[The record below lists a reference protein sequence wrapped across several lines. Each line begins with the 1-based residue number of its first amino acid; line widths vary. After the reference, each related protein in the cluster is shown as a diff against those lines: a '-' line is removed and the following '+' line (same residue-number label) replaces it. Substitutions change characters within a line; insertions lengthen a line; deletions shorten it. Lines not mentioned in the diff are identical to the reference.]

1 MAHLSINFKSE
12 ALGMP
17 VVMDAIIPQGHGE
30 YKSLYLLHGAGGGHE
45 SWLSKTRIADYVENT
60 DIAVFMPS
68 GNNKFYVNN
77 VNGKAY
83 STFITKEIV
92 DKCENWFNI
101 SRKSEDRFIAGM
113 SMGGYGA
120 IYSALNNMD
129 RYRAAFSYSGLLNI
143 LERYD
148 NPQGLDLFVPFGTRQ
163 ELTDNKLDL
172 FGIISEMSGA
182 KCGNESGKMCKTS
195 SNGVTAYVDKSVD
208 NVDNFCEF
216 VIECGLSDSRI
227 NMSRDF
233 VKASQN
239 ASLKVIYR
247 EEDGKH
253 NFEYWD
259 RCVERTVK
267 FIASGCD
274 GNVYDNGKI

>member
-1 MAHLSINFKSE
+1 
-12 ALGMP
+12 
-17 VVMDAIIPQGHGE
+17 
-30 YKSLYLLHGAGGGHE
+30 
-45 SWLSKTRIADYVENT
+45 
-60 DIAVFMPS
+60 
-68 GNNKFYVNN
+68 
-77 VNGKAY
+77 
-83 STFITKEIV
+83 
-92 DKCENWFNI
+92 
-101 SRKSEDRFIAGM
+101 
-113 SMGGYGA
+113 
-120 IYSALNNMD
+120 
-129 RYRAAFSYSGLLNI
+129 
-143 LERYD
+143 
-148 NPQGLDLFVPFGTRQ
+148 
-163 ELTDNKLDL
+163 
-172 FGIISEMSGA
+172 
-182 KCGNESGKMCKTS
+182 MCKTS
-195 SNGVTAYVDKSVD
+195 SNGVTAYVDNSVD

-274 GNVYDNGKI
+274 RKVYDSNIF

>member
-1 MAHLSINFKSE
+1 
-12 ALGMP
+12 
-17 VVMDAIIPQGHGE
+17 
-30 YKSLYLLHGAGGGHE
+30 
-45 SWLSKTRIADYVENT
+45 
-60 DIAVFMPS
+60 
-68 GNNKFYVNN
+68 
-77 VNGKAY
+77 
-83 STFITKEIV
+83 
-92 DKCENWFNI
+92 
-101 SRKSEDRFIAGM
+101 
-113 SMGGYGA
+113 MGGYGA

-172 FGIISEMSGA
+172 FGIVSEMSGS

-195 SNGVTAYVDKSVD
+195 SNGVTTYVDNSVD

-233 VKASQN
+233 VKTSRYAG
-239 ASLKVIYR
+239 LKVIYR
-247 EEDGKH
+247 EEEGKH

-267 FIASGCD
+267 YIASNFDEG
-274 GNVYDNGKI
+274 VYNK